1 MRKRVNPISKP
12 STKKQI
18 RKDNPMSNFP
28 KDRLESQQAYDDDL
42 VGDLKRLNKGLQKIE
57 DSLDEIH
64 ERRMEDKYESR

>member
-1 MRKRVNPISKP
+1 
-12 STKKQI
+12 
-18 RKDNPMSNFP
+18 MSNFP